1 MKKFNLILEIIFVIL
16 FTIALIGNL
25 IAGVWLFVALDAA
38 CVILGIANIYLI
50 CRNLNKEKGRKSNE
64 RQDT

>member
-25 IAGVWLFVALDAA
+25 IAGVWFIALLDGI

-50 CRNLNKEKGRKSNE
+50 CRILNREKERKNNASKN
-64 RQDT
+64 T

>member
-25 IAGVWLFVALDAA
+25 IAGVWLFVLLDGI
-38 CVILGIANIYLI
+38 CVILGIINIYLI
-50 CRNLNKEKGRKSNE
+50 YRNLNKKKERKSDVSE
-64 RQDT
+64 DT